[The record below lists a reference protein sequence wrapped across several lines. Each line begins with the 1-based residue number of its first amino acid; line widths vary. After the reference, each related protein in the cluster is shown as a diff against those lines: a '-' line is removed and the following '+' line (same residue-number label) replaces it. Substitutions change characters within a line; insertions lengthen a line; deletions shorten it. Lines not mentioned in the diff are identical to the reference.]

1 MINASSA
8 EAEHDK
14 RPAYRVRVRG
24 AASNSFVQTFSR
36 LADFIEA
43 LRLLE
48 SSGAE
53 YLYWGPGWEGG
64 SVRLSRPAAEI
75 WQRIAQPARRPPKRA
90 ATIASATGS
99 GTQAVA

>member
-8 EAEHDK
+8 AGHDK
-14 RPAYRVRVRG
+14 RPTFRVRARG
-24 AASNSFVQTFSR
+24 AASNSFDQTFSR
-36 LADFIEA
+36 LDDFNEA

-53 YLYWGPGWEGG
+53 YLFWGPCWEGG
-64 SVRLSRPAAEI
+64 SVRLSQAAAEI

-90 ATIASATGS
+90 VAIASATNS